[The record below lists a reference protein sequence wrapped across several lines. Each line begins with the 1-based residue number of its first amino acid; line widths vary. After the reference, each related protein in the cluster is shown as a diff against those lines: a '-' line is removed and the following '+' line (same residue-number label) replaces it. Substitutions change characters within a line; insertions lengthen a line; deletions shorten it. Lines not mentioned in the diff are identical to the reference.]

1 MKYLVT
7 IFLLFI
13 LFSIIK
19 CQPPRCLYSDIYAKS
34 PHPNLIPSV
43 NYVNWWIYE
52 HFNDAGNGGSS
63 FYTDSNLKDLNEK
76 IFELSDYD
84 MRDQN
89 QESPITQTFSQVND
103 LRFSS
108 ISYNNAFDDNY
119 STGSAHEKGFFIWNE
134 EGGIHVIHSIPHTPQ
149 TMDGFFLHT
158 SKDKYLQHSIC
169 ITLLPAELDII
180 PKFLIYTNPAIGTIN
195 SKVITGSIL
204 SALTNKSTKDVNN
217 VDTTDILV
225 TVTDDNIIATKQFT
239 EIDTIIE
246 GNFIVDNFIV
256 GQTLPRIIKILQ
268 WAKLARHVAGNIEF
282 SSDLDPNLPS
292 YHYYR
297 AKKHSFGEYFVQT
310 PIPEKRNII
319 AGTSQH
325 NLARMNNIEI
335 LWQYIGKYYSSIS
348 KWMSQT
354 MTSNKGFANN
364 VVPGNNVDTTFSL
377 TFKLNYPFLNDH
389 QQRSAS
395 KDHSKFMYGTSNNGQ
410 QKIFCIGGLNWQR
423 VQESRGGAAFC
434 MDGIGYLV
442 DYMKRHVSWTRKG
455 IAQDQV
461 KSGVPQS
468 TAGTEID
475 FSWIEDQL
483 NIQKLYIPM
492 GFEILI
498 PTTQNPLPKR
508 VIEPAQSNYKTKNAP
523 LLVEPVQTPLGALS
537 YKSEAIS
544 IDVFPSVKD
553 KVHICLQSS
562 QCPYELSAK
571 FNIISNINL
580 IVTPYQRDS
589 QSDPVMTITSNP
601 IPAISVSQVLKNNYF
616 SSMATEKIIQ
626 LSGNNFGVYLQKT
639 QQTLDD
645 FKFQFPQSSIN
656 TPCTISPIGNDISIM
671 FHETCVDQ
679 LIFCLFSHFH
689 MYSIQN
695 NNIPVFMV
703 DDQAS
708 FYNDVTQ
715 ILNEFFPNIPDISR
729 CVEQP
734 PSPGTAMTDNDEIN
748 EVMGSQAMTDE
759 I

>member
-34 PHPNLIPSV
+34 PHPNLKPSV

-52 HFNDAGNGGSS
+52 HFNDAGYGGSS

-76 IFELSDYD
+76 IFELSDYN

-89 QESPITQTFSQVND
+89 QVSPITQTFSQVND
-103 LRFSS
+103 LLFSS
-108 ISYNNAFDDNY
+108 ISYNNAFDDDY
-119 STGSAHEKGFFIWNE
+119 SKGSAHEKGFFIWNE
-134 EGGIHVIHSIPHTPQ
+134 QGGIHVIHSIPKTPQ
-149 TMDGFFLHT
+149 KMNDFFLHT
-158 SKDKYLQHSIC
+158 SKDNYLQHSIC
-169 ITLLPAELDII
+169 ITLSQAELDII
-180 PKFLIYTNPAIGTIN
+180 PKYLIYTNPAIATIN
-195 SKVITGSIL
+195 SKKITGSII
-204 SALTNKSTKDVNN
+204 SSLTEESITGVNN
-217 VDTTDILV
+217 VNKNDTFD
-225 TVTDDNIIATKQFT
+225 TVTDIEIGDTEQFT
-239 EIDTIIE
+239 EIDTIIQ
-246 GNFIVDNFIV
+246 DNFIV
-256 GQTLPRIIKILQ
+256 GPTLPRIIKILQ
-268 WAKLARHVAGNIEF
+268 WAKLANHVAGNIDF
-282 SSDLDPNLPS
+282 SSDPNFPS

-297 AKKHSFGEYFVQT
+297 AKQHSFGEYFVQT
-310 PIPEKRNII
+310 PIPEKKNII
-319 AGTSQH
+319 AGSSQY

-335 LWQYIGKYYSSIS
+335 LWQYIGKYYGSIS

-354 MTSNKGFANN
+354 MTTNKGFANN
-364 VVPGNNVDTTFSL
+364 VVTGTTFSL
-377 TFKLNYPFLNDH
+377 TFRLNYPFLNNH

-423 VQESRGGAAFC
+423 AQESRGGAAFC
-434 MDGIGYLV
+434 MNGIGYLV
-442 DYMKRHVSWTRKG
+442 DYMERHVSWTRKG
-455 IAQDQV
+455 IAQNQV

-468 TAGTEID
+468 TVGTEID
-475 FSWIEDQL
+475 FSWIKDQL
-483 NIQKLYIPM
+483 NIQNLDIPM

-523 LLVEPVQTPLGALS
+523 LLVEPVQTPLGALVG
-537 YKSEAIS
+537 YKTEAIS

-571 FNIISNINL
+571 SNIISNINL
-580 IVTPYQRDS
+580 IVTPYQLNS
-589 QSDPVMTITSNP
+589 ESEPVMTISSNAN
-601 IPAISVSQVLKNNYF
+601 PAISVSQVLKNNYF

-626 LSGNNFGVYLQKT
+626 LNGNNFGVYLQKT
-639 QQTLDD
+639 QQTLGD
-645 FKFQFPQSSIN
+645 FKFKFPQSSIN
-656 TPCTISPIGNDISIM
+656 TPCTISPIGSNIISIM

-689 MYSIQN
+689 MYSI

-734 PSPGTAMTDNDEIN
+734 PSPGTAMTDNDEID
-748 EVMGSQAMTDE
+748 ELMGSQAMTDE